1 MAPSFSI
8 KLRASER
15 EQLLQIARQSIRNG
29 LYGGDA
35 LEVAL
40 HELSDALTARLGVFV
55 TLMQQ
60 DNLRGCIGSMH
71 SSEPLAQSVAESA
84 HGAAFNDTR
93 FPQLAEHE
101 LDQVR
106 IEVSILS
113 PMEPLTSPNRSDL
126 LATLRP
132 DVDGLL
138 LQDRHYRSTF
148 LPKVWEQLPDPEE
161 FLNHLLVKAGLPTD
175 HWSTTIQFFRYHT
188 VSFQEGKGLGDR
200 A

>member
-8 KLRASER
+8 KLRDTER
-15 EQLLQIARQSIRNG
+15 AQLLQIARQSIRNG
-29 LYGGDA
+29 LRGGDA

-40 HELSDALTARLGVFV
+40 HELTDALTARLGVFV
-55 TLMQQ
+55 TLTQQ
-60 DNLRGCIGSMH
+60 DILRGCIGSMQ

-84 HGAAFNDTR
+84 HGAAFNDPR

-106 IEVSILS
+106 IEISILS
-113 PMEPLTSPNRSDL
+113 PMEPLTSVSRGDL
-126 LATLRP
+126 LSILRP
-132 DVDGLL
+132 AVDGLL

-148 LPKVWEQLPDPEE
+148 LPKVWEQLPDPDA
-161 FLNHLLVKAGLPTD
+161 FLDQLLVKAGLPAD
-175 HWSTTIQFFRYHT
+175 HWSATLQFYRYHT
-188 VSFQEGKGLGDR
+188 VSFCEVTET